1 MVALEKYILKDMTD
15 EIEMEMYKSD
25 FIDDV
30 EDILEDAILGLDED
44 DIQLEESEITIE
56 EMNSLII

>member
-25 FIDDV
+25 FIDEV